1 MLTGKRIPRVIEMNV
16 EGHIL
21 ITKQKIR
28 YLEVQ
33 VDNCRRFG
41 AHSEI
46 VCGKADA
53 IMGALRSLLP
63 NVDGSTG
70 SVRKLHYGTW
80 ESVMLYAAPVWAKT
94 IKKKKNRNTLKR
106 VQRSAL
112 MRSSAA
118 YRTVFTGTLPIYY
131 TIELRAEKYTLRYPF
146 KRRSDLGLL

>member
-1 MLTGKRIPRVIEMNV
+1 MNV
-16 EGHIL
+16 EGHLL

-28 YLEVQ
+28 YLDVQ

-41 AHSEI
+41 THSEI
-46 VCGKADA
+46 VCGKADT

-63 NVDGSTG
+63 NVHGSTG

-80 ESVMLYAAPVWAKT
+80 ESVVLYAAPVWAKT

-112 MRSSAA
+112 RVQRSSTA
-118 YRTVFTGTLPIYY
+118 YRTVFTGTSPIYY
-131 TIELRAEKYTLRYPF
+131 TIELRAKKYTLRYPF

>member
-16 EGHIL
+16 EGHLL

-28 YLEVQ
+28 YLGVE

-63 NVDGSTG
+63 NVNGSTG
-70 SVRKLHYGTW
+70 SMRKLHYGTW
-80 ESVMLYAAPVWAKT
+80 
-94 IKKKKNRNTLKR
+94 
-106 VQRSAL
+106 
-112 MRSSAA
+112 
-118 YRTVFTGTLPIYY
+118 
-131 TIELRAEKYTLRYPF
+131 
-146 KRRSDLGLL
+146 